1 MREKKEGESDE
12 GRKEKK
18 MGKKEGDRRGIR
30 VEKGDRKRMRKR
42 ENTVKMVK
50 QRHKEFFN

>member
-18 MGKKEGDRRGIR
+18 MGKKDCVSIQKERGR
-30 VEKGDRKRMRKR
+30 
-42 ENTVKMVK
+42 
-50 QRHKEFFN
+50 